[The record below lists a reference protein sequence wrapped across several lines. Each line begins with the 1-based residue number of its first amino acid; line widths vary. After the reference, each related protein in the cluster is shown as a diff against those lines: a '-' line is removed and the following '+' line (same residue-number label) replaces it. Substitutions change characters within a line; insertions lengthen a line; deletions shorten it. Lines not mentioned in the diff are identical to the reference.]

1 MLKDIFIKEQRV
13 ASMKKESFKIKW
25 SNIDITVDVTFDW
38 IVTNNIVYDET
49 GAHPFGL
56 HHVEIKSDQ
65 PNPISETGY
74 RSNFMRKSNVYP
86 TLDEI
91 KEIVLQQLGNEPVQA
106 TLF

>member
-1 MLKDIFIKEQRV
+1 
-13 ASMKKESFKIKW
+13 MKKESFKITW

-38 IVTNNIVYDET
+38 IVTDHIVYHEN
-49 GAHPFGL
+49 GAHPFGM

-91 KEIVLQQLGNEPVQA
+91 KQIVLQQLGDEPAQA
-106 TLF
+106 KLF